1 MRDLVLKITP
11 VAQVHSPMVVEHPH
25 RGLQIAE
32 SILINASNLLI
43 RHGLPHDELVQL
55 LSRRILIHLEHSR

>member
-1 MRDLVLKITP
+1 
-11 VAQVHSPMVVEHPH
+11 MVVEHPH

-43 RHGLPHDELVQL
+43 RHFLPHDELVQL
-55 LSRRILIHLEHSR
+55 LSRGILIHLEHSR